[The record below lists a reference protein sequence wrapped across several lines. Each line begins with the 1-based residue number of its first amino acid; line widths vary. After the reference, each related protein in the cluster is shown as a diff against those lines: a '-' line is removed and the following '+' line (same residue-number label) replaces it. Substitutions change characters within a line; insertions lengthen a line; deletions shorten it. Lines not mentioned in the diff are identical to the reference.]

1 MMGLFDMTAEDYLKE
16 VEGWVDPNPAPEVVE
31 HDGLLVVRDDMLGYG
46 SKIRG
51 LDYMIGH
58 APEYANIDKWCF
70 GACPAVGYA
79 QISLPYLCNRYGKEA
94 HLFMAKR
101 NMDKL
106 HPNQKMGIE
115 LGANYHWIPN
125 GMLNVTKARCRE
137 YVAEDPEHRMEFP
150 LGLEHP
156 TVIGSLI
163 KVARNLNI
171 QPDHVWSVGSSGTLN
186 RSLQLAWPDAD
197 CFVVGVGHG
206 MDDREIGRATHF
218 RSPYKFNQKVKDMDA
233 PPYPSVPEYDAK
245 LWSVVREYYKENEKP
260 NTILL
265 WNVA

>member
-1 MMGLFDMTAEDYLKE
+1 MSLFEMTAEDYLKE
-16 VEGWVDPNPAPEVVE
+16 VQGWEDPNPAPEIVE
-31 HDGLLVVRDDMLGYG
+31 HDGFLVVRDDMLGYG
-46 SKIRG
+46 SKVRG

-58 APEYANIDKWCF
+58 SPEFASINEWCF

-106 HPNQKMGIE
+106 HPNQKRGLE
-115 LGANYHWIPN
+115 LGAKYHWIDN
-125 GMLNVTKARCRE
+125 GMLNVTKARCRD
-137 YVAEDPEHRMEFP
+137 YVAEDPEHRACLP

-163 KVARNLNI
+163 KVARGLSVK
-171 QPDHVWSVGSSGTLN
+171 PDHVWSVGSSGTIN
-186 RSLQLAWPDAD
+186 RSLQLAWPDAE

-206 MDDREIGRATHF
+206 MNEREIGRATYL
-218 RSPYKFNQKVKDMDA
+218 RSPYKFDRPVKPEDT
-233 PPYPSVPEYDAK
+233 PPYPSVAEYDAK
-245 LWSVVREYYKENEKP
+245 LWSVVRDYYTENEKP
-260 NTILL
+260 PIVVL